1 MEFTM
6 YSADSVGNPKN
17 CKYPHKHEISDAA
30 GLIEAVTHD
39 NVCGHFKDD
48 YRSVD
53 NFIEGDCI
61 MMDVDNDDTEN
72 EDEWLTPEK
81 LAEEFPDVQLATIPS
96 RNNMKEKNG
105 KKARPKFHS
114 VFPIGHT
121 DDPQKVADLKKA
133 IWAREPKFDGNAI
146 DAARFVFGAPCTE
159 DEVLW
164 QDGFLTIDE
173 EIEVLNAEDDELEDM
188 LPMKPLGVIPDGQR
202 NKTLNLFAGKV
213 LKRYGDCDRSYQIFL
228 EESKKCETPLTE
240 TELKT
245 IYNSALKFYRNK
257 VVNSDGYV
265 PPTDYNDP
273 NKQPGY
279 LKPEDY
285 SDIGEA
291 KVLVRE
297 YGHELLFTS
306 ATGYMRY
313 DGRVWVESKQKAV
326 GAMEEF
332 LDLQYFDALMYCA
345 EKKKICKD
353 AGIDPDAKGQKLTPE
368 QAKLVADYEEAKMY
382 FKFVMK
388 RRDMKY
394 VTSTLQAAMPMLEIS
409 VDALDGDPYLLNTPA
424 GTLDLRQGLDSLRPH
439 DPNDHIT
446 KITEVSPSD
455 DGMDDWLDQL
465 DKTFLGNAETIA
477 YVQKTLGESIFGC
490 VQNERMTI
498 AHGEGRNGKSTVC
511 NSCAGVLGTYAG
523 NISAETLTVG
533 CKRNVKPEIAEIK
546 GKRLLIAGE
555 LEENQRLSTSVVKQ
569 LCSTDRIV
577 GEKKYKDPFSF
588 IPSHSLILYTNHL
601 PKVGGMD
608 EGIWRRLVVIPFY
621 AKFEGADDIKNYTNY
636 LVEHSGG
643 YILKWLIEGA
653 KKAFEDDFKVTVPA
667 EVQDA
672 IDKYRSDNDWFAHFM
687 DECCEVGDGF
697 EEKSGDLYA
706 AYRAYCARV
715 SDFVRNT
722 TDFYNVL
729 ESRGF
734 SRQRRM
740 DGRYVLGLKL
750 ADLDADF

>member
-1 MEFTM
+1 MEFTI
-6 YSADSVGNPKN
+6 YTADTVGNPKN
-17 CKYPHKHEISDAA
+17 CKYPHKHEITDAA
-30 GLIEAVTHD
+30 GLAEAVTQD

-48 YRSVD
+48 YRSGG
-53 NFIEGDCI
+53 NFIECDCI
-61 MMDVDNDDTEN
+61 MMDVDNDHSD
-72 EDEWLTPEK
+72 DPADWLTPEGA
-81 LAEEFPDVQLATIPS
+81 AEKFADIQLATIPS

-105 KKARPKFHS
+105 KAARPKFHL
-114 VFPIGHT
+114 VFAINKT
-121 DDPQKVADLKKA
+121 NDPGYVASLKRA
-133 IWAREPKFDGNAI
+133 IHKKEPRFDGNAL
-146 DAARFVFGAPCTE
+146 DAARFVFGAPCNE
-159 DEVLW
+159 GDVLW

-173 EIEVLNAEDDELEDM
+173 EFGAGSLEEDDLEDM

-228 EESKKCETPLTE
+228 EESKKCETPLSPG
-240 TELKT
+240 ELQT
-245 IYNSALKFYRNK
+245 IYNSALKFYHDK
-257 VVNSDGYV
+257 VMNSDGYV

-273 NKQPGY
+273 NKKPGY

-297 YGHELLFTS
+297 YGSELLYTPG
-306 ATGYMRY
+306 TGYMRY

-332 LDLQYFDALMYCA
+332 LDLQYYDALLYCA
-345 EKKKICKD
+345 EKKKACID
-353 AGIDPDAKGQKLTPE
+353 AGIDPDSKKLTLSNDQMKLLME
-368 QAKLVADYEEAKMY
+368 YKDAKAY
-382 FKFVMK
+382 FSFVMK

-394 VTSTLQAAMPMLEIS
+394 VTSTLQAAMPMLEIA

-424 GTLDLRQGLDSLRPH
+424 GTLDLRKGLDSIRPH

-446 KITEVSPSD
+446 KITAVSPSD
-455 DGMDDWLDQL
+455 DGMDEWLDQL
-465 DKTFLGNAETIA
+465 DMTFLRNAETIE
-477 YVQKTLGESIFGC
+477 YTQKTLGEAIFGC

-498 AHGEGRNGKSTVC
+498 AHGEGRNGKSSLC
-511 NSCAGVLGTYAG
+511 NSCASVLGTYAG

-608 EGIWRRLVVIPFY
+608 EGIWRRLVVIPFN
-621 AKFEGADDIKNYTNY
+621 AKFEGEGDIKNYTNI
-636 LVEHSGG
+636 LVERSGG

-653 KKAFEDDFKVTVPA
+653 KKAYEDDFKVTVPG

-672 IDKYRSDNDWFAHFM
+672 IDKYRSDNDWFAHFL
-687 DECCEVGDGF
+687 DECCEVDDSY

-715 SDFVRNT
+715 SEFTRST
-722 TDFYNVL
+722 TEFYNIA

-734 SRQRRM
+734 EKRRRN
-740 DGRYVLGLKL
+740 DGRYIIGLRL
-750 ADLDADF
+750 AEDTDI

>member
-6 YSADSVGNPKN
+6 YTADCVGNPKN
-17 CKYPHKHEISDAA
+17 CKYPNLNAILDAA
-30 GLIEAVTHD
+30 SLAKAVTHD

-48 YRSVD
+48 YRSGD
-53 NFIEGDCI
+53 NFLDCDCI
-61 MMDVDNDDTEN
+61 MMDVDNDDTE
-72 EDEWLTPEK
+72 DESKWLTPEDV
-81 LAEEFPDVQLATIPS
+81 AEEFSDIQLAIIPS
-96 RNNMKEKNG
+96 RNNLKEKNG
-105 KKARPKFHS
+105 KKARPKFH
-114 VFPIGHT
+114 VMFPIEKKT
-121 DDPQKVADLKKA
+121 DPKEVADLKKA
-133 IWAREPKFDGNAI
+133 IWAREQKFDGNAL
-146 DAARFVFGAPCTE
+146 DAARFVFGAPCNEE
-159 DEVLW
+159 DVLW

-173 EIEVLNAEDDELEDM
+173 EIGSIVPNNDDLEDM
-188 LPMKPLGVIPDGQR
+188 LNMRPLGVIPDGQR

-228 EESKKCETPLTE
+228 EESKKCETPLTDS
-240 TELKT
+240 ELRS
-245 IYNSALKFYRNK
+245 IYNSALKFFHEK
-257 VVNSDGYV
+257 VETSDGYV

-297 YGHELLFTS
+297 YGHELLFTP

-332 LDLQYFDALMYCA
+332 LDLQYYDALLYCA
-345 EKKKICKD
+345 DKKKACKD
-353 AGIDPDAKGQKLTPE
+353 AGFDPDDKSLKLTAE
-368 QAKLVADYEEAKMY
+368 QAKLLTEYEGAKAY

-409 VDALDGDPYLLNTPA
+409 VDSLDGDPYLLNTPA
-424 GTLDLRQGLDSLRPH
+424 GTLDLRQGLSSLRPH

-446 KITEVSPSD
+446 KITDVSPSD
-455 DGMDDWLDQL
+455 DGKDEWLSQL
-465 DKTFLGNAETIA
+465 DKTFLGNAETIE
-477 YVQKTLGESIFGC
+477 YTQKTLGEAIFGC

-511 NSCAGVLGTYAG
+511 NSCAAVLGSYAG

-621 AKFEGADDIKNYTNY
+621 AKFEGTDDIKNYTNI
-636 LVEHSGG
+636 LVGRAGG

-653 KKAFEDDFKVTVPA
+653 KKAFEDDFKVRVPA

-672 IDKYRSDNDWFAHFM
+672 IDKYRSDNDWFAHFI
-687 DECCEVGDGF
+687 EEWCEVGDDY

-715 SDFVRNT
+715 NEFTRSTNE
-722 TDFYNVL
+722 FYNVV
-729 ESRGF
+729 ETRGF
-734 SRQRRM
+734 SKKRRN
-740 DGRYVLGLKL
+740 DGRFITGLRL
-750 ADLDADF
+750 AEDTDF